1 MEMKITKI
9 SYSGLTN
16 STLVSQEKKVQQIKI
31 LVAIASYNTP
41 EPIFFSDIPILPSH
55 LVQ

>member
-1 MEMKITKI
+1 MERKITKI

-16 STLVSQEKKVQQIKI
+16 TTLVSQEKKIRHIKI
-31 LVAIASYNTP
+31 LVAIASYNTA

>member
-16 STLVSQEKKVQQIKI
+16 STLVSQEKKTWPIKI
-31 LVAIASYNTP
+31 LVAIASYNTV
-41 EPIFFSDIPILPSH
+41 EPIFFSDISILPSH
-55 LVQ
+55 LVR